1 MPAQLKIVENFF
13 DRPAV
18 IAAIDKASLE
28 SLSKA
33 GGALR
38 LTAQRSM
45 KPTPVRRRAEKEAKA
60 KLAGA
65 PLRAQ
70 TAKQAKRLSDR
81 YQHSPPG
88 KPPRYNIGLL
98 RDLLFFSWDPETRS
112 LVVGPVGFSR
122 SKVPE
127 VLEQGGS
134 IMVSVATRKVPGQ
147 PLKRVRKQV
156 QIAARPYM
164 SPALAKNV
172 QKIPEFWR
180 NSISKG

>member
-1 MPAQLKIVENFF
+1 MVAKLKILENFF

-18 IAAIDKASLE
+18 IAAIDKASLD
-28 SLSKA
+28 SLRKA

-45 KPTPVRRRAEKEAKA
+45 KPTPVRRRAEREQKA
-60 KLAGA
+60 RLAGS
-65 PLRAQ
+65 PLKAQ
-70 TAKQAKRLSDR
+70 TARQAKRLSDK
-81 YQHSPPG
+81 YQHAPPG
-88 KPPRYNIGLL
+88 SPPRYNIGTL
-98 RDLLFFSWDPETRS
+98 RDLLFFSWDPATRS
-112 LVVGPVGFSR
+112 LVVGPVGFAR

-127 VLEQGGS
+127 VLEQGGP
-134 IMVSVATRKVPGQ
+134 IMVTVATKRVPGQ

-180 NSISKG
+180 NSVSKG